1 MNQLNTIGKMAV
13 PFLVLF
19 LMSSLAFAQGPGE
32 GGPRPEPISAGP
44 GEGNQTGPG
53 EPGGVTGPGE
63 PTLYR
68 AGSASELGQLI
79 QQRQQTMAQE
89 MEGMSLESRAV
100 YQNQNRVRV
109 AVHALLA
116 MEDLMGGVGP
126 WVSEVA
132 RDFNNS
138 VQATI
143 RTEEKIQKRDFVSRL
158 FFGGDSEA
166 AGELEREMNQTR
178 NMIQELK
185 QLRDECECTEE
196 VRNMFQEQIQNMEQE
211 QTRLQELAQNEK
223 QNKGL
228 FGWLFG

>member
-1 MNQLNTIGKMAV
+1 MNQLNAIGKMAV

-19 LMSSLAFAQGPGE
+19 LMSSLAFAQGSGE
-32 GGPRPEPISAGP
+32 GGPGPEPISAGP
-44 GEGNQTGPG
+44 GAGNQTVISPGPG
-53 EPGGVTGPGE
+53 V

-68 AGSASELGQLI
+68 AGTASELGQMI
-79 QQRQQTMAQE
+79 QQRQQTMARE
-89 MEGMSLESRAV
+89 MEGMEAGTRAV

-116 MEDLMGGVGP
+116 MEDLVGGVGP
-126 WVSEVA
+126 RVSEVA
-132 RDFNNS
+132 RNFNNS

-143 RTEEKIQKRDFVSRL
+143 RAEEKVQRRDFVSRL
-158 FFGGDSEA
+158 FFGGDQEA
-166 AGELEREMNQTR
+166 AGELERETNRTR

-185 QLRDECECTEE
+185 QLRDQCDCPEE
-196 VRNMFQEQIQNMEQE
+196 VRNMFQEQIQNMELE

-223 QNKGL
+223 GNRGL